1 MDKIM
6 RERRFQVPGD
16 RKTTYRVR
24 FTQNA
29 FLVLQQAT
37 GKGISE
43 LSRAGIVELQQLL
56 WGGLEGARLKDRT
69 TRHGRPFDMLDV
81 GDLLETIYE
90 NDGKVFD
97 LDAQAEV
104 KIGELISEAF
114 LAATKELFGVTAEE
128 DGEEAAAA
136 ETGADPTDGP
146 RD

>member
-1 MDKIM
+1 MTAGAWCI
-6 RERRFQVPGD
+6 RRFWVSTRGKQYGQDHEGAPLFQVPGD

-104 KIGELISEAF
+104 RSASLSARHSW
-114 LAATKELFGVTAEE
+114 
-128 DGEEAAAA
+128 
-136 ETGADPTDGP
+136 PPP
-146 RD
+146 RNCSA